1 MNRRL
6 IENCRGLCLVEVL
19 IALAAGA
26 VVLSATFQSLEH
38 FDRRLSKQHAAAAQA
53 QDLRIGLK
61 VLEDDLR
68 AIDAG
73 ASPSA
78 APLSIAAPTEIEF
91 TANLG
96 GLVTTLA
103 DRVSSVQQDLPVA
116 NGAGWPK
123 GKRILVCDREQCAE
137 GRLARDGRKAQLSV
151 AGPLGRDFSA
161 GSHVRVANRARYYL
175 KTDRSGPARVMRE
188 VDGGATTLIGE
199 IARFQLSYFDRDGIP
214 TTDPPRAVRVRI
226 EAAVGHG
233 RNDVVREIGFRG
245 R

>member
-6 IENCRGLCLVEVL
+6 TGNCRGVCLPEVL

-26 VVLSATFQSLEH
+26 VVLSATLQSLEH
-38 FDRRLSKQHAAAAQA
+38 FERRLSKQHVAAAQA

-61 VLEDDLR
+61 VLEDELR
-68 AIDAG
+68 TIDAG
-73 ASPSA
+73 ASPSE
-78 APLSIAAPTEIEF
+78 APLSIAGPTEIEF

-96 GLVTTLA
+96 GLVTTLT

-123 GKRILVCDREQCAE
+123 GKRILVCDREHCAA
-137 GRLARDGRKAQLSV
+137 GRLAWDGRKALLRV
-151 AGPLGRDFSA
+151 AAPLGRDFEA
-161 GSHVRVANRARYYL
+161 GSHVRVTNRTRYYL

-188 VDGGATTLIGE
+188 VDGGANPLTGE
-199 IARFQLSYFDRDGIP
+199 IARFQLSYFDRDGAP
-214 TTDPPRAVRVRI
+214 TTDPARAARVRI
-226 EAAVGHG
+226 EAEAGQSK
-233 RNDVVREIGFRG
+233 NAVVREVGFRG